1 MYIPDYFKVD
11 DEDEIFSFL
20 QANAFGQLI
29 SSVNG
34 RLFCSHIPFLIDD
47 DRKQLRAHL
56 AKANDQWRELKDQEV
71 LITFQGGHDYVSP
84 SWYKTAGVPTWNY
97 QAVHVYARCQLIN
110 DEEELSEIVDGLTRV
125 YESSFEQPWQASYSS
140 SMLKAIVGLRLKIT
154 DIQCKY
160 KISQN
165 RILDDQKNVAE
176 QYRQHGDG
184 KLYRAMQQ
192 SIQQQTPENKESK

>member
-1 MYIPDYFKVD
+1 MYIPDHFKVD

-29 SSVNG
+29 SRVNG
-34 RLFCSHIPFLIDD
+34 RLFCSHIPFLMGN
-47 DRKQLRAHL
+47 DRKYLRAHL
-56 AKANDQWRELKDQEV
+56 AKANAQWRELDGQEV

-84 SWYKTAGVPTWNY
+84 SWYKSVGVPTWNY
-97 QAVHVYARCQLIN
+97 QAVHVYANCQIIN
-110 DEEELSEIVDGLTRV
+110 DEQGLSEIVDELTRV
-125 YESSFEQPWQASYSS
+125 YESSFEQPWQPSYSAT
-140 SMLKAIVGLRLKIT
+140 MLKAIVGLRLEIT

-176 QYRQHGDG
+176 QFQQRAD
-184 KLYRAMQQ
+184 KALYQAMLN
-192 SIQQQTPENKESK
+192 SIQQQTSEIKESK

>member
-56 AKANDQWRELKDQEV
+56 AKANDQWRELEDQEV

-165 RILDDQKNVAE
+165 HILDDQKKVAE